1 MKEQWNL
8 HVRVRWGFN
17 KIKYMKSWP
26 IVDTQEVLT
35 VLLLGSSV
43 SFAFPNSVILTQ
55 WTKKV
60 TSWDVCYQRDSGEK
74 QYMSLLN
81 DTVIENKL
89 YGKRRCDMVLRLII
103 VSFPTSSSC
112 WNGKTG
118 NWVTFTA
125 PLRPGRPHAQLQ
137 LSHWPP
143 EEVSVW
149 RLFHPPGSCFGP
161 AAGKDLGHGHCLNE
175 WVYLQV

>member
-1 MKEQWNL
+1 
-8 HVRVRWGFN
+8 
-17 KIKYMKSWP
+17 MKSWP

-81 DTVIENKL
+81 DAVIENKL
-89 YGKRRCDMVLRLII
+89 YGKRRCDMVLRLIV

-112 WNGKTG
+112 
-118 NWVTFTA
+118 
-125 PLRPGRPHAQLQ
+125 
-137 LSHWPP
+137 
-143 EEVSVW
+143 
-149 RLFHPPGSCFGP
+149 
-161 AAGKDLGHGHCLNE
+161 
-175 WVYLQV
+175 